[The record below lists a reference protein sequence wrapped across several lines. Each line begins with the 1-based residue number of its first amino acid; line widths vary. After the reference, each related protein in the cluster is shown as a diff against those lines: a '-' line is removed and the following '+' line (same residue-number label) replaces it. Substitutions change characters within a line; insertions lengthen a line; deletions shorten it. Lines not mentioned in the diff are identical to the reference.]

1 LVLKFSTIYS
11 DFTITVAKCRQE
23 WELAIKKA
31 VITAAAKTQPM
42 LPLQT
47 HIAQDGNEKSL
58 LRILIE
64 QSLAPGIENI
74 PVVVFPGDWRR
85 SIY

>member
-1 LVLKFSTIYS
+1 MV
-11 DFTITVAKCRQE
+11 KCRQE

-31 VITAAAKTQPM
+31 VITAAAKAQRT

-47 HIAQDGNEKSL
+47 LIDRDGNEKSL

-64 QSLAPGIENI
+64 QSLAAGVESIA
-74 PVVVFPGDWRR
+74 VVVFP
-85 SIY
+85 